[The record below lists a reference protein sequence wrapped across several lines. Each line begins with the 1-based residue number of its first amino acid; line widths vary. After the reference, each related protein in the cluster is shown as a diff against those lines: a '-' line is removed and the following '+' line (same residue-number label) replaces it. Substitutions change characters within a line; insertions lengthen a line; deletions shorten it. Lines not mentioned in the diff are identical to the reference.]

1 MRKHWLLICFIN
13 FFIAASMGLV
23 LRFVAI
29 FPVPNINYQ
38 FLLHGHSHVAMLGW
52 VYLMIYSL
60 IVHFFI
66 PKTAQQK
73 TIYNRLFWLTEI
85 AVIGMMFRFPVEGY
99 AFFSIIFSTL
109 HIFCS
114 YYFCR
119 LVWKDAKTN
128 SLPEKQL
135 LRTALFFM
143 LLSTLGVWCLGPAV
157 GLLGKASAFYQI
169 AIQFFLHFQ
178 FNGWF
183 LFAILALFLK
193 HLNATID
200 KKTFQRF
207 YNFLVSAT
215 FLTLALP
222 VSWYLPNPLFHWI
235 NSLGVLLQL
244 ISFILFIQII
254 RPHFE
259 TFFSNLKT
267 VEKLVYGFALTSLV
281 LKVVIQLIVL
291 IPELAQISHQIR
303 NFVIGYI
310 HLTMLGIISGFL
322 LGFVLQNTFL
332 NGQKKRVKLGILL
345 FLIGFTGTEILLFLQ
360 GSHFFFNKG
369 QLAGYTENLF
379 TASIFLPLGLSTLI
393 SSILLNFKAIQPQK
407 L

>member
-1 MRKHWLLICFIN
+1 MRNHWLLICFIN

-23 LRFVAI
+23 LRLLYV
-29 FPVPNINYQ
+29 FPIESINYQ

-73 TIYNRLFWLTEI
+73 PVYNRLFWLTEI
-85 AVIGMMFRFPVEGY
+85 AVIGMTFRFPVEGY
-99 AFFSIIFSTL
+99 ALFSIVFSTL

-193 HLNATID
+193 HLNADID
-200 KKTFQRF
+200 KKIFQRF

-215 FLTLALP
+215 VLTLALP
-222 VSWYLPNPLFHWI
+222 VSWYLPYPIFHWI

-254 RPHFE
+254 RPYFE
-259 TFFSNLKT
+259 TFFSALKA
-267 VEKLVYGFALTSLV
+267 VEKLVYGFALTSLF
-281 LKVVIQLIVL
+281 LKIVIQLVVL

-345 FLIGFTGTEILLFLQ
+345 FLIGFTGTELLLFLQ
-360 GSHFFFNKG
+360 GSCFFFNKG
-369 QLAGYTENLF
+369 QLPGYTENLF

-393 SSILLNFKAIQPQK
+393 SGILLNFKAIQPQK

>member
-66 PKTAQQK
+66 PKTAQQRPV
-73 TIYNRLFWLTEI
+73 YNRLFWLTEI

-99 AFFSIIFSTL
+99 ALFSIIFSTL

-193 HLNATID
+193 HLNAAID
-200 KKTFQRF
+200 KKIFQRF

-215 FLTLALP
+215 VLTLALP
-222 VSWYLPNPLFHWI
+222 VSWYLPYPIFHWT

-244 ISFILFIQII
+244 LSFILFIQII

-259 TFFSNLKT
+259 TFFSNLKAI
-267 VEKLVYGFALTSLV
+267 EKLVYGFALTSLV
-281 LKVVIQLIVL
+281 LKVVIQLVVL

-345 FLIGFTGTEILLFLQ
+345 FLIGFTGTELLLFLQ

-369 QLAGYTENLF
+369 QLPGYTENLF

-393 SSILLNFKAIQPQK
+393 SGILLNFKAIQPQK

>member
-1 MRKHWLLICFIN
+1 
-13 FFIAASMGLV
+13 MGLV
-23 LRFVAI
+23 LRLLYV
-29 FPVPNINYQ
+29 FPIESINYQ

-73 TIYNRLFWLTEI
+73 PVYNRLFWLTEI
-85 AVIGMMFRFPVEGY
+85 AVIGMTFRFPVEGY
-99 AFFSIIFSTL
+99 ALFSIVFSTL

-193 HLNATID
+193 HLNADID
-200 KKTFQRF
+200 KKIFQRF

-215 FLTLALP
+215 VLTLALP
-222 VSWYLPNPLFHWI
+222 VSWYLPYPIFHWI

-254 RPHFE
+254 RPYFE
-259 TFFSNLKT
+259 TFFSALKA
-267 VEKLVYGFALTSLV
+267 VEKLVYGFALTSLF
-281 LKVVIQLIVL
+281 LKIVIQLVVL

-345 FLIGFTGTEILLFLQ
+345 FLIGFTGTELLLFLQ
-360 GSHFFFNKG
+360 GSCFFFNKG
-369 QLAGYTENLF
+369 QLPGYTENLF

-393 SSILLNFKAIQPQK
+393 SGILLNFKAIQPQK